1 MAAVD
6 ARDADFAGFSGELLR
21 PGDEGY
27 DEARRVHNGMIDKHP
42 GLIARCRGAADIV
55 AAVNHA
61 REQGAEISIRGG
73 GHNVAGRAV
82 TEGGVMIDLSL
93 MRGIHVDPLDRRARA
108 QGGVTWGELN
118 RETQLH
124 GLAVTGGTIST
135 TGIAGLTL
143 GGGLGWLMGKH
154 GIAADNLVSAEV
166 VTASGAVVT
175 ASESEHPDLFWA
187 LRGGGGNFGVV
198 SSFEYRLHPVG
209 PIITGGLA
217 IFPFSDAA
225 GVLRFF
231 RDFTAAAPDDLGV
244 MGVLLHAPD
253 GSGTKLSALL
263 VCHAGS
269 ESQAQQD
276 LAELLAFG
284 SPLDVQIGP
293 MPYSAVNTMLDAGFP
308 RGALNYWKSSFLSE
322 LSDAAI
328 DITVAQFANCTHSP
342 MSAIA
347 FEHLHGALTRVPTD
361 ATAVPHRSE
370 GYNFLVVSEWMDP
383 AVTDDNVTWARAAFA
398 AMEPFTANQLR
409 YANYLDE
416 DDMQGDPARAA
427 FGANYDRLL
436 AVKNAYDVDNL
447 FHMNTN
453 ITPAVRRPEPAA
465 T

>member
-1 MAAVD
+1 MTTVEE
-6 ARDADFAGFSGELLR
+6 RDIGWEGFSGELLG
-21 PGDEGY
+21 PGEEGY
-27 DEARRVHNGMIDKHP
+27 EEARRVHNGMIDKHP
-42 GLIARCRGAADIV
+42 GLIARCRGVADIV

-61 REQGAEISIRGG
+61 RDREAELSIRGG

-93 MRGIHVDPLDRRARA
+93 MRGIHVDPVGCSARA

-154 GIAADNLVSAEV
+154 GIAADNLISAEV
-166 VTASGAVVT
+166 VTASGRVLT
-175 ASESEHPDLFWA
+175 ASETENTDLFWA

-217 IFPFSDAA
+217 IHPFSDAA
-225 GVLRFF
+225 AVLRFF
-231 RDFTAAAPDDLGV
+231 RDFTAAVPDELGV
-244 MGVLLHAPD
+244 IGALIHAPD
-253 GSGTKLSALL
+253 GSGSKLAGLV

-269 ESQAQQD
+269 PSQAQED

-308 RGALNYWKSSFLSE
+308 RGALSYWKSSFLGE
-322 LSDAAI
+322 LSDDAI
-328 DITVAQFANCTHSP
+328 DITVEQFANCTSSP
-342 MSAIA
+342 MSAIVI
-347 FEHLHGALTRVPTD
+347 EHLHGAVTRVPAD

-370 GYNFLVVSEWMDP
+370 GYDFLVVSEWMDP
-383 AVTDDNVTWARAAFA
+383 ATTEDNVAWARDAYA
-398 AMEPFTANQLR
+398 AMRPFTANQLR

-416 DDMQGDPARAA
+416 DDMREDPARAA
-427 FGANYDRLL
+427 YGLNYDRLVQ
-436 AVKNAYDVDNL
+436 VKNAYDPGNL
-447 FHMNTN
+447 FRMNTN
-453 ITPAVRRPEPAA
+453 ITPTGR
-465 T
+465 

>member
-1 MAAVD
+1 MATVEEQD
-6 ARDADFAGFSGELLR
+6 VGLDGFSGELLR

-27 DEARRVHNGMIDKHP
+27 DQARRVHNGMIDKHP
-42 GLIARCRGAADIV
+42 GLIARCRGVADIV

-61 REQGAEISIRGG
+61 RDHGAEISIRGG

-93 MRGIHVDPLDRRARA
+93 MRGIQVDRAGHSVHA

-154 GIAADNLVSAEV
+154 GIAADNLLSAEV
-166 VTASGAVVT
+166 VTASGGVLT
-175 ASESEHPDLFWA
+175 ASETENPDLFWA

-209 PIITGGLA
+209 PIVTGGLA
-217 IFPFSDAA
+217 IHPFSDAA
-225 GVLRFF
+225 AVLRFF
-231 RDFTAAAPDDLGV
+231 RDFTAAGPDELGV
-244 MGVLLHAPD
+244 IGALIHAPD
-253 GSGTKLSALL
+253 GSGMKLAALV
-263 VCHAGS
+263 VCHVGS
-269 ESQAQQD
+269 HSQAQED

-293 MPYSAVNTMLDAGFP
+293 MPYSMVNTLLDAGFP

-328 DITVAQFANCTHSP
+328 ETTVAQFAKCTSSP
-342 MSAIA
+342 MSAIVL
-347 FEHLHGALTRVPTD
+347 EHLHGAVTRVPVD

-370 GYNFLVVSEWMDP
+370 GYDFLIVSEWMDP
-383 AVTDDNVTWARAAFA
+383 ATTDDNLAWTRDAFS
-398 AMEPFTANQLR
+398 AMQPFTANQLR
-409 YANYLDE
+409 YVNYLDE
-416 DDMQGDPARAA
+416 DDMGDDPARAA
-427 FGANYDRLL
+427 YGPNYEQLVQ
-436 AVKNAYDVDNL
+436 VKNAYDPANL
-447 FHMNTN
+447 FRMNTN
-453 ITPAVRRPEPAA
+453 ITPTGPPLG
-465 T
+465 